1 MEKKFFNLNLRVLVY
16 QEDGEFFARCLEMDL
31 IGCGDN
37 SEKALE
43 ELRSNIEAQITF
55 AVYKNDDGLIAFPAE
70 KTYFER
76 WDGANQAQIH
86 NELFPDKQ
94 QSDTALKINGCA
106 TIITIEKTAMQKL
119 KKPAQFSP
127 MSQPVFA

>member
-1 MEKKFFNLNLRVLVY
+1 
-16 QEDGEFFARCLEMDL
+16 MDL
-31 IGCGDN
+31 IGCSDN
-37 SEKALE
+37 PKKAVE

-70 KTYFER
+70 KIYFER
-76 WDGANQAQIH
+76 WDKANQAQIH

-94 QSDTALKINGCA
+94 VSDTAIKINGCA
-106 TIITIEKTAMQKL
+106 MIIKIEKTAVQKL
-119 KKPAQFSP
+119 KKPANFSP